1 MDRRQIILGMIFSL
15 PVLARARAQGAW
27 GRGWTKIPSVTIVS
41 QGNDDRER
49 LVHEAVGYWNRT
61 FAEIG
66 SKFRL
71 GAVTQIAGAIPTS
84 ELAMLSAS
92 ALNRRGP
99 PDFPASVRGVPGN
112 IVVALSDGD
121 FISFCSRSLD
131 LRKAIV
137 GIRSAQVYPLTLPN
151 VARNVIA
158 HELGHAIGLGHNADA
173 TKLMCGRPA
182 PCRPGAFASQ
192 TARYF
197 QLTSE
202 EKAELLAMY
211 PDSWTGN

>member
-1 MDRRQIILGMIFSL
+1 MNRRHAILGLIFSVSL
-15 PVLARARAQGAW
+15 PQRVLAQGAW
-27 GRGWTKIPSVTIVS
+27 GRAWTKIPSVSVVVE
-41 QGNDDRER
+41 GDDER
-49 LVHEAVGYWNRT
+49 LPLVHETVGYWNRA

-71 GAVTQIAGAIPTS
+71 GSVRQITGTIPTG
-84 ELAMLSAS
+84 ELAMLSDAT
-92 ALNRRGP
+92 LNRAGP
-99 PDFPASVRGVPGN
+99 PDFPESVRRVPGD

-121 FISFCSRSLD
+121 FISFSSRSLA
-131 LRKAIV
+131 LRKAVV

-158 HELGHAIGLGHNADA
+158 HELGHAIGLGHNADP

-182 PCRPGAFASQ
+182 PCRPNAFAAQ

-197 QLTSE
+197 PLTGD
-202 EKAELLAMY
+202 EKVRLLAMY
-211 PDSWTGN
+211 PATWNPD